1 MTAANVP
8 TMTGDGPKSPDSIMG
23 FEFCDEEES
32 SISKAKAGGG
42 TIDGYTLHDDDEF
55 IPDRPTDKS
64 SRLSLF
70 LSRLIDK
77 YSEQLELRPIRTKS
91 LTAGTLAVIGDL
103 IAQGIEWCLDDDN
116 DDGGAGGLD
125 SRRVCAMFIE
135 GFCFSGPLMHYSYE
149 AYEHLFPIVR
159 NDCVEPIVHC
169 DSEIFDKY
177 GNVVPLHNLKT
188 EWKNVL
194 VHVAFDQIFMAI
206 FYVAGL
212 MIITCVIEGH
222 SDELLAELQND
233 YFRNLG
239 TSWFA
244 AILLIAPLQILA
256 FGKLDVSLR
265 VLATNLID
273 ILWVTIM
280 SIVTH
285 VNRDQSE
292 SFVKSV
298 LIPMLSTIGGNIVD
312 ST

>member
-1 MTAANVP
+1 MTAASNVP
-8 TMTGDGPKSPDSIMG
+8 TMTGDGPKSPDSVVIGMK
-23 FEFCDEEES
+23 FCDEEES
-32 SISKAKAGGG
+32 SISKAKAGG

-70 LSRLIDK
+70 LSRLIVK
-77 YSEQLELRPIRTKS
+77 YSEQLELRPILTKS
-91 LTAGTLAVIGDL
+91 VSSGTLAVIGDL
-103 IAQGIEWCLDDDN
+103 IAQGIEWCLDDD
-116 DDGGAGGLD
+116 GAGGLD
-125 SRRVCAMFIE
+125 GRRVFAMFIE
-135 GFCFSGPLMHYSYE
+135 GSCFSGPTMHY
-149 AYEHLFPIVR
+149 AFAVYEHLFPIIR

-169 DSEIFDKY
+169 DAEIWDKHD
-177 GNVVPLHNLKT
+177 NVAPLHNLKT

-239 TSWFA
+239 ASWLA

-292 SFVKSV
+292 SFVRTV
-298 LIPMLSTIGGNIVD
+298 LIPMLSTIGDNIVD

>member
-1 MTAANVP
+1 MTAATIVP
-8 TMTGDGPKSPDSIMG
+8 TMTGDGPKSSDSVVIG
-23 FEFCDEEES
+23 FFDEEES

-55 IPDRPTDKS
+55 IPDLLTDKS

-70 LSRLIDK
+70 LSRLMVK

-103 IAQGIEWCLDDDN
+103 IAQGIEWCLDDNEDN
-116 DDGGAGGLD
+116 GAGGLD
-125 SRRVCAMFIE
+125 GRRVFAMFIE
-135 GFCFSGPLMHYSYE
+135 GSCFSGPIMHYAFE
-149 AYEHLFPIVR
+149 VYEHLFPIVR
-159 NDCVEPIVHC
+159 SDCVEPIVHC
-169 DSEIFDKY
+169 DAEIFDKY
-177 GNVVPLHNLKT
+177 DNIVPLHNLKT

-239 TSWFA
+239 ASWLA

-298 LIPMLSTIGGNIVD
+298 LIPMLSTIGDNIVD

>member
-1 MTAANVP
+1 MAA
-8 TMTGDGPKSPDSIMG
+8 DGPKSSRNAVIIGMG
-23 FEFCDEEES
+23 GFCGDEES
-32 SISKAKAGGG
+32 SSRSKAKAG
-42 TIDGYTLHDDDEF
+42 TIDGYTLHDDDE
-55 IPDRPTDKS
+55 DLLTDKS
-64 SRLSLF
+64 GRLSLF
-70 LSRLIDK
+70 LSRLMVK
-77 YSEQLELRPIRTKS
+77 YSEQLQLRPIRTKS

-103 IAQGIEWCLDDDN
+103 IAQGIERCFADDD
-116 DDGGAGGLD
+116 DGAGGLD
-125 SRRVCAMFIE
+125 GRRVFAMFIE
-135 GFCFSGPLMHYSYE
+135 GSCFSGPIMHYAFE
-149 AYEHLFPIVR
+149 AYEHLFPIIR
-159 NDCVEPIVHC
+159 NDCVEPIFHC
-169 DSEIFDKY
+169 DAEIWDKHD
-177 GNVVPLHNLKT
+177 NVVPLHKLKT

-239 TSWFA
+239 ASWLA
-244 AILLIAPLQILA
+244 AILLIAPLQMLA

-273 ILWVTIM
+273 ILWVTVM

-292 SFVKSV
+292 SFIQSV
-298 LIPMLSTIGGNIVD
+298 LIPMLSTIGDNIVD

>member
-8 TMTGDGPKSPDSIMG
+8 TMTGDGPQSPDSVVIG
-23 FEFCDEEES
+23 FFDEEES
-32 SISKAKAGGG
+32 SISKAKAGG

-55 IPDRPTDKS
+55 NPDLPTDKS
-64 SRLSLF
+64 SRLSFF
-70 LSRLIDK
+70 LSRLIVK

-91 LTAGTLAVIGDL
+91 LSSGTLAVIGDL

-116 DDGGAGGLD
+116 DDVGAGGLD
-125 SRRVCAMFIE
+125 GRRVFAMFIE
-135 GFCFSGPLMHYSYE
+135 GSCFSGPIMHYAY
-149 AYEHLFPIVR
+149 AVYEHLFPIVR

-169 DSEIFDKY
+169 DAEIFDEY
-177 GNVVPLHNLKT
+177 DNVVPLHNLKT

-239 TSWFA
+239 ASWLA
-244 AILLIAPLQILA
+244 AILLIAPLQVLA

-292 SFVKSV
+292 SFVRTV
-298 LIPMLSTIGGNIVD
+298 LIPMLSTIGENIVD

>member
-8 TMTGDGPKSPDSIMG
+8 TMTGDDGPKSPDSVVIG
-23 FEFCDEEES
+23 FCDEEES
-32 SISKAKAGGG
+32 SISKTKVGGM
-42 TIDGYTLHDDDEF
+42 IDGYTLHDDDEF
-55 IPDRPTDKS
+55 NPDRPTDKS

-70 LSRLIDK
+70 LSRLIVK

-103 IAQGIEWCLDDDN
+103 IAQGIEWCLDDD
-116 DDGGAGGLD
+116 GAGGLD
-125 SRRVCAMFIE
+125 GRRVFAMFIE
-135 GFCFSGPLMHYSYE
+135 GSCFSGPIMHYAYE
-149 AYEHLFPIVR
+149 VYEHLFPIVR

-169 DSEIFDKY
+169 DAEIYDKY
-177 GNVVPLHNLKT
+177 DNVVPLHNLKT

-239 TSWFA
+239 ASWLA

-298 LIPMLSTIGGNIVD
+298 LIPMLTTIGDNIVD

>member
-1 MTAANVP
+1 MTVANVP
-8 TMTGDGPKSPDSIMG
+8 TMAADGPKSPDSVVIG
-23 FEFCDEEES
+23 FCDEEES
-32 SISKAKAGGG
+32 SISKAKAGG
-42 TIDGYTLHDDDEF
+42 TIDGYTLHDDDECN
-55 IPDRPTDKS
+55 PDRPIDKS

-70 LSRLIDK
+70 LSRLIVK

-91 LTAGTLAVIGDL
+91 LSAGTLAVIGDL
-103 IAQGIEWCLDDDN
+103 IAQGLEWCLDDD
-116 DDGGAGGLD
+116 GAGGLD
-125 SRRVCAMFIE
+125 GRRVFAMFIE
-135 GFCFSGPLMHYSYE
+135 GSCFSGPIMHYAY
-149 AYEHLFPIVR
+149 AVYEHLFPIIR

-177 GNVVPLHNLKT
+177 DNVVPLHNLKT

-239 TSWFA
+239 ASWLA

-292 SFVKSV
+292 SFVRTV